1 MSFTVSITG
10 NGASL
15 TTNCIPTLELRGDY
29 ECGLLYFSTFNSIPN
44 IDNKNNKFCYGEN
57 EVIEIPEG
65 SYELQDIYDYLKTNI
80 KNSVLKLSCN
90 NNTLKTSIFCSK
102 DVHFDKKDSLGKI
115 LGFGVEVVKANIN
128 TESQYP
134 VSILAT
140 TIVRIECDIVSGS
153 YVNGRASHMI
163 YEFVPNVP
171 PGYRIIEIPKN
182 LIYFPVNHNSI
193 SSINIKLLDANN
205 KEVNL
210 RGEEVQL
217 YLHFRKK
224 NVNLQ

>member
-10 NGASL
+10 SGASL
-15 TTNCIPTLELRGDY
+15 TTNYSPTLELLGDY

-44 IDNKNNKFCYGEN
+44 IDGRNNKFYYGDN
-57 EVIEIPEG
+57 EMIEIPEG
-65 SYELQDIYDYLKTNI
+65 SYELQDICDYLKTNI
-80 KNSVLKLSCN
+80 KNTLLKLRCN
-90 NNTLKTSIFCSK
+90 NNTLKTNIFCSK
-102 DVHFDKKDSLGKI
+102 DVHFNKDDSIGNI
-115 LGFGVEVVKANIN
+115 LGFGMETIKANIS
-128 TESQYP
+128 TDSQYP
-134 VSILAT
+134 VSILST
-140 TIVRIECDIVSGS
+140 TIVRIECDVVSGS
-153 YVNGRASHMI
+153 FVNGKASHII

-182 LIYFPVNHNSI
+182 LIYFPVNQTSI
-193 SSINIKLLDANN
+193 SSINIRLLDADN

-224 NVNLQ
+224 